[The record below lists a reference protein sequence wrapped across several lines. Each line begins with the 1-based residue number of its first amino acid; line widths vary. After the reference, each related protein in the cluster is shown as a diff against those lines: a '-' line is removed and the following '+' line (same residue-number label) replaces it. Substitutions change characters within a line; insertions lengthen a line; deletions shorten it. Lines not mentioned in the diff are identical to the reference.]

1 MLTLATINH
10 FKVLLCVLLYAAL
23 LQKWFSPACLGTQ
36 WQATLSEPERSYRL
50 NLSAHMQWVS
60 LLGGGMLKVYGLLIW
75 MLTKQPLTGWGGAS
89 KGLLLAAGF
98 SLLPVLRGLLTPIFA
113 AAIQPKRL
121 MIEGAGDMLALTLCG
136 LILGAWL

>member
-23 LQKWFSPACLGTQ
+23 LQKWFSPACLGRQ
-36 WQATLSEPERSYRL
+36 WQATLSDPERNLRVNLPVRTKWFVSFGSGLWKIYFL
-50 NLSAHMQWVS
+50 LVWLLATQPLSAW
-60 LLGGGMLKVYGLLIW
+60 
-75 MLTKQPLTGWGGAS
+75 TGAGKGA
-89 KGLLLAAGF
+89 LLAAAL
-98 SLLPVLRGLLTPIFA
+98 SLLPVLQAFNLPGA
-113 AAIQPKRL
+113 AATYFRRL